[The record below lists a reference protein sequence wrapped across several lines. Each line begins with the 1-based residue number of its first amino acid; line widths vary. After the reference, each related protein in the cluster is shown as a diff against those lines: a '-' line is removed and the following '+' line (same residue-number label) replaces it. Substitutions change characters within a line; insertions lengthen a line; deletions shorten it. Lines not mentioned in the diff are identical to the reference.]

1 MSPDCA
7 ANGARL
13 VELLQE
19 CARRDW
25 TVTFR
30 GAQFQHEP
38 PRSWE
43 ILITMGRPG
52 QDPLYSGFIGA
63 FREDIVAFTVRQLQ
77 ATLDLYPAAEYH
89 GPMARLTAT
98 ERGFSMEGE

>member
-19 CARRDW
+19 CCRRDW
-25 TVTFR
+25 SVRFH
-30 GAQFQHEP
+30 GHQFQYEP

-43 ILITMGRPG
+43 IQIEMGRP
-52 QDPLYSGFIGA
+52 QMEPLYTGIVA
-63 FREDIVAFTVRQLQ
+63 ATRDDIVAYTAQQLG
-77 ATLDLYPAAEYH
+77 AILDLYPAATHH
-89 GPMARLTAT
+89 GPLAHLTAT
-98 ERGFSMEGE
+98 ERGYSMEGE